1 MKQQVTHNF
10 DAYYNKD
17 SKILILGSIPSI
29 KSRELGFYYMH
40 PQNRFWK
47 VMSKVLQEKY
57 PETIE
62 DKKNLLKKN
71 KIALWDVINCCEI
84 ENSSDSSIS
93 NVVPND
99 IASLLK
105 KTDIK
110 KIYVT
115 GKKALELY

>member
-1 MKQQVTHNF
+1 MEKVYHTLKP
-10 DAYYNKD
+10 YYNKD

-40 PQNRFWK
+40 PKNRFWK

-62 DKKNLLKKN
+62 DKKKLLKKN
-71 KIALWDVINCCEI
+71 KIALWDVINSCDI

-93 NVVPND
+93 NVVFND
-99 IASLLK
+99 ISSLLK
-105 KTDIK
+105 KQILK
-110 KIYVT
+110 KSM
-115 GKKALELY
+115 